1 MTLSHRL
8 RVGAATAPP
17 IIETGLTQYLD
28 FGNTS
33 CYDPSV
39 NTSLVNDLSGNNNY
53 CTIGNDSIFN
63 YGGTSSSYTIPNLS
77 VSSSNG
83 GHVILNKAIGSSYV
97 HSNGSVPVLYRQTDI
112 LTDARNINSYVI
124 PDFTWEFWVNV
135 YPYQDYDILNSDW
148 WAIDKTMGYETTN
161 TNGGKFF
168 MPTANASYGYTS
180 GYQNV
185 TYSSSNLI
193 NQQYFGW
200 QHIVV
205 SKIGNSSN
213 NFKLY
218 INNILQWTATTNGSN
233 ATASYYF
240 LVPSL
245 PNKFFAYWN
254 SYQTNTTYAFDG
266 KWAITR
272 FYGTK
277 GLTASEV
284 EQNWNAE
291 RGRFGL

>member
-17 IIETGLTQYLD
+17 IVETDLTQYLD

-39 NTSLVNDLSGNNNY
+39 NTSLVNDLSGNSNY
-53 CTIGNDSIFN
+53 CTIGSNTSFN
-63 YGGTSSSYTIPNLS
+63 YGTSNALYTIPNLTF
-77 VSSSNG
+77 SSSNG
-83 GHVILNKAIGSSYV
+83 GHVILNKAIGSSYS
-97 HSNGSVPVLYRQTDI
+97 HSDSSVPILYRQTDI
-112 LTDARNINSYVI
+112 FSESRAISATTF

-135 YPYQDYDILNSDW
+135 YPYEYNDVLTSDW
-148 WAIDKTMGYETTN
+148 WHIDKTMGYET
-161 TNGGKFF
+161 GGYNSGDFR
-168 MPTANASYGYTS
+168 MPINNAPYGYTG
-180 GYQNV
+180 GYQNA
-185 TYSSSNLI
+185 TLSNVV
-193 NQQYFGW
+193 NQQYLGW
-200 QHIVV
+200 HHIVLT
-205 SKIGNSSN
+205 KIGNSSN

-218 INNILQWTATTNGSN
+218 INNSLQWTATTNGSQAN
-233 ATASYYF
+233 GSTYHSVSSSIPAST
-240 LVPSL
+240 
-245 PNKFFAYWN
+245 KAYWN
-254 SYQTNTTYAFDG
+254 SYQRNTTYAFDG

-291 RGRFGL
+291 RSRFGL